1 MTTLLTRACRDSGD
15 GTVTVEMRA
24 LLRWDFASNTIAST
38 L

>member
-1 MTTLLTRACRDSGD
+1 MTTLLTRACFDSSD

-24 LLRWDFASNTIAST
+24 LLRFDFASKTMAST